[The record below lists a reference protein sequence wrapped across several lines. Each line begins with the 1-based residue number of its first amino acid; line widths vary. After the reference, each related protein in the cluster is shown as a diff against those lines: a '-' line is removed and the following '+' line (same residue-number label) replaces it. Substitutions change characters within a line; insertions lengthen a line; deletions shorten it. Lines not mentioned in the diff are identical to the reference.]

1 MRHFIAQLEK
11 FSLNFSSLLL
21 KFKMA
26 SLPGTKAH
34 GKPHGGKRE
43 NCGRKK
49 KFQGDQEAKKAWNSS
64 HKRIY
69 LTQTIFQSWVEAK
82 HLAGYRSCS
91 NSDFAA
97 HLLSLEYRRK

>member
-1 MRHFIAQLEK
+1 MLYEKMRKQSINQTSSLKEQCHELRMRHFIAQLEK

-49 KFQGDQEAKKAWNSS
+49 KFQGDQCFKCVDIININSLFS
-64 HKRIY
+64 
-69 LTQTIFQSWVEAK
+69 LQV
-82 HLAGYRSCS
+82 HL
-91 NSDFAA
+91 
-97 HLLSLEYRRK
+97 HV